1 MYGFWLFIHL
11 SGLCVW
17 LGSLVAV
24 GILLSAMKKQ
34 IHSAD
39 VGALVKKTVRT
50 FNFLTHPSAFLVLI
64 SGVLMLLQMG
74 IGSDKPF
81 WMIYMERVGGM
92 VILLFIIVIS
102 IMGRRLVKRISSGGV
117 QSASSSISSYV
128 TGLAVSSALVFSII
142 FVVSGK
148 Y

>member
-50 FNFLTHPSAFLVLI
+50 FNLLTHPSAFLVLV

-74 IGSDKPF
+74 LGSDKPF

-92 VILLFIIVIS
+92 VILLFIVVIS
-102 IMGRRLVKRISSGGV
+102 MMGRRLVKRLSGNV
-117 QSASSSISSYV
+117 AHATSSSITSYV
-128 TGLAVSSALVFSII
+128 TGLAVSSVLVLSII